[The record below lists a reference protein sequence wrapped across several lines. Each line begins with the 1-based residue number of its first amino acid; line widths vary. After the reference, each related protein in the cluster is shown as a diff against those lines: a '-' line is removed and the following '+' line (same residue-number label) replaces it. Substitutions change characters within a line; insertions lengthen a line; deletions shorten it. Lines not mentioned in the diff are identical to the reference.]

1 MVMRL
6 CILVLVLF
14 VLATGANAFPLTGGN
29 GQVNATVLGMYTTNF
44 SVTQPILILDVLCND
59 PLNEIA
65 LVDSDDKF
73 YQHGVNDMLSFGE
86 LPDRG
91 VARRHLIGFEGIP
104 AQTEIKW
111 VRITPSVGDPFSI
124 EWTGVP
130 EIKGTPITVKFYGF
144 KRESRIYRDP
154 NTAIGSNAAN
164 HLVASGILCLGG
176 MQCELNKWIVDVK
189 VTNTENNSL
198 NFKNNQFD
206 IVDQF
211 GFAYQADAVFEA
223 NRGDDER
230 IEKLMPGESMRTSIT
245 FSEVSKLSR
254 PVYLVYTPS
263 NIKMDISAWA

>member
-154 NTAIGSNAAN
+154 VRQFCQDFDQQIIQFFKHNFHIQQTNECQEMQIRLSTSNSGMG
-164 HLVASGILCLGG
+164 LLSLSSVA
-176 MQCELNKWIVDVK
+176 
-189 VTNTENNSL
+189 
-198 NFKNNQFD
+198 
-206 IVDQF
+206 
-211 GFAYQADAVFEA
+211 
-223 NRGDDER
+223 
-230 IEKLMPGESMRTSIT
+230 TS
-245 FSEVSKLSR
+245 
-254 PVYLVYTPS
+254 
-263 NIKMDISAWA
+263 A